1 MHIKITSNY
10 SAIYWRVE
18 FYFKESYLHNVRS
31 FIHTN
36 LPEFDVQLEMICL
49 TSALKKVLKIKHYF
63 SNEVKLIVL
72 RVSVN
77 VLSNLYETIFFKT
90 PALRSLL
97 TDF

>member
-1 MHIKITSNY
+1 
-10 SAIYWRVE
+10 
-18 FYFKESYLHNVRS
+18 
-31 FIHTN
+31 
-36 LPEFDVQLEMICL
+36 MICL